1 MTIELNSLAAVNATS
16 RAKGS
21 ATLDQTSFLKL
32 MAAQL
37 KTQDPFAPT
46 DSTQMVAQMAQFS
59 QVSQVSGNAEM
70 NATLKSIAQK
80 LDALLAAQ
88 TPSTGA

>member
-1 MTIELNSLAAVNATS
+1 MKIETNGISALNAMSKA
-16 RAKGS
+16 RGS

-32 MAAQL
+32 MTTQL

-59 QVSQVSGNAEM
+59 QVSGNAEM
-70 NATLKSIAQK
+70 NATLKEIAAK
-80 LDALLAAQ
+80 LDKLIATQ
-88 TPSTGA
+88 PPKTGA